1 MTPRRPTIRSSQLIF
16 APLAAAAAFA
26 LLTGCGGPSAPKSE
40 GAEIRFAT
48 DWKAEAEHG
57 GFYQALATGEYEKRG
72 LKVRILPGGP
82 GSNVPQLLAS
92 GAADMGIG
100 SNSFVAMTLAQEHV
114 PVRAVMA
121 VMQKD
126 PWVLMA
132 HPDVGVNSIAD
143 MKGRPMLLSD
153 ASLTGVWVWLKARF
167 GLNDAQVRKYTFNSG
182 PFIQNKQAIQQGY
195 VTSEPYTIEKQG
207 GFKPKVFILSDE
219 GYPGYAD
226 LVLAPDRLITN
237 QPKAVQAFVE
247 ATAAGWKSYLHGDP
261 KPGDALILKDNAEM
275 TQDVLDQAREKM
287 RSYEIVDGG
296 SQPPIGDMT
305 DARWRALAEV
315 MAKAGVLKSGTDVRS
330 AYTLQF
336 LKK

>member
-1 MTPRRPTIRSSQLIF
+1 MTPRRPKIRSSHLIF

-26 LLTGCGGPSAPKSE
+26 LLTGCGGPPAAKSE
-40 GAEIRFAT
+40 GTEIRFAT
-48 DWKAEAEHG
+48 DWKAEAEHGGFYQAEAEHG

-92 GAADMGIG
+92 GAADMGVG

-114 PVRAVMA
+114 PVKAVMA

-132 HPDVGVNSIAD
+132 HPDAGVNAIAD
-143 MKGRPMLLSD
+143 MKGRPILLSD

-167 GLNDAQVRKYTFNSG
+167 GLDDTQVRKYTFNSG
-182 PFIQNKQAIQQGY
+182 PFIQNKQSIQQGY

-207 GFKPKVFILSDE
+207 GFKPKVFVLSDE

-226 LVLAPDRLITN
+226 LVLVPDRWITN

-261 KPGDALILKDNAEM
+261 RPGDALILKDNAEM

-287 RSYEIVDGG
+287 RAYEIVDGG

-315 MAKAGVLKSGTDVRS
+315 MAKAGVLN
-330 AYTLQF
+330 L
-336 LKK
+336 